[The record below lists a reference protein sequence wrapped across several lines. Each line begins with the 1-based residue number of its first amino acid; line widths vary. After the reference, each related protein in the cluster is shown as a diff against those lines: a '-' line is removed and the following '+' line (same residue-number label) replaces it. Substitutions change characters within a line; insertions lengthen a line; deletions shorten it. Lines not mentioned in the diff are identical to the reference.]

1 MARADK
7 YTPITEKKEY
17 YSDFL
22 INFDQNPITGNLARV
37 TNEESVKQSIRN
49 LILTNRAER
58 PFQPLVGSR
67 INSLLFENFD
77 SFLISSLETEIRETI
92 ALYEPRANIERVNIS
107 ESEIDQNTLEVSIF
121 FSIINIPQIIEMTL
135 FLKRVR

>member
-7 YTPITEKKEY
+7 YTPFTEKKEY

-22 INFDQNPITGNLARV
+22 IIFDENPITGNLARV

-49 LILTNRAER
+49 LILTNRSER
-58 PFQPLVGSR
+58 LFQPLAGSR

-77 SFLISSLETEIRETI
+77 SSLVSSIETEIRETI
-92 ALYEPRANIERVNIS
+92 SLYEPRANIERVNIT
-107 ESEIDQNTLEVSIF
+107 ESQIDNNSLEITIL

>member
-22 INFDQNPITGNLARV
+22 INFDENPITGNLARV

-49 LILTNRAER
+49 LILTNRSER
-58 PFQPLVGSR
+58 LFQPLAGSR

-77 SFLISSLETEIRETI
+77 SSLVSSIETEIRETI
-92 ALYEPRANIERVNIS
+92 SLYEPRANIERVNIT
-107 ESEIDQNTLEVSIF
+107 ESQIDNNSLEITIL

>member
-22 INFDQNPITGNLARV
+22 INFDENPITGNLARV

-49 LILTNRAER
+49 LVLTNRSER
-58 PFQPLVGSR
+58 FFQPLAGSR

-77 SFLISSLETEIRETI
+77 SSLISSIETEIRETI
-92 ALYEPRANIERVNIS
+92 SLYEPRANIEEINIT
-107 ESEIDQNTLEVSIF
+107 ESQIDQNTLEISIL

>member
-7 YTPITEKKEY
+7 YTPITEKREY

-37 TNEESVKQSIRN
+37 TNEESVKQSIKN
-49 LILTNRAER
+49 LILTNRSER
-58 PFQPLVGSR
+58 FFQPLAGSR

-77 SFLISSLETEIRETI
+77 SSLISSIETEIRETI
-92 ALYEPRANIERVNIS
+92 NLYEPRANIERVNIT
-107 ESEIDQNTLEVSIF
+107 ESQIDQNTLEISIL

>member
-7 YTPITEKKEY
+7 YTPITEKREY

-22 INFDQNPITGNLARV
+22 INFDENPVTGNLARV

-49 LILTNRAER
+49 LILTNRSER

-77 SFLISSLETEIRETI
+77 SSLVSSLETEIRETI
-92 ALYEPRANIERVNIS
+92 SLYEPRANIERINIV
-107 ESEIDQNTLEVSIF
+107 ESEIDNNSLEITIL

>member
-7 YTPITEKKEY
+7 YTPITEKREY

-22 INFDQNPITGNLARV
+22 INFDENPITGNLARV

-49 LILTNRAER
+49 LVLTNRSER
-58 PFQPLVGSR
+58 LFQPLAGSR

-77 SFLISSLETEIRETI
+77 SSLVSSIETEIRETI
-92 ALYEPRANIERVNIS
+92 SLYEPRANIERVNIT
-107 ESEIDQNTLEVSIF
+107 ESQIDNNSLEITIL